1 MEEPQYIKYL
11 RDFAWNYGPNVIIA
25 ILIFI
30 GGLWLIQRLS
40 NIFARFLKIRKIDP
54 SLQSFFISA
63 ADVVMKVVLLLIVA
77 GRLGIETT
85 SFIAVFSAVAF
96 AVGLALQGSLGNF
109 ASGVLILLF
118 RPYKLGDI
126 VTVGDKM
133 GVVSEIQIFNTVLI
147 TPQGKKL
154 IIPNSKVTEG
164 AIENMQ
170 MDAEI
175 RADIKAKVKDTTAL
189 DALRIAGKNAI
200 VLCPHRLKDKELF
213 VEISHFIDDSM
224 EVTIGCWTHGAHFWE
239 TYYAL
244 HQYFK
249 IELDKADIHLAPSA
263 T

>member
-1 MEEPQYIKYL
+1 MEEPQYITYI
-11 RDFAWNYGPNVIIA
+11 RDLAWNYGPNVIIA
-25 ILIFI
+25 IVLFI
-30 GGLWLIQRLS
+30 GGLWLINRIS
-40 NIFARFLKIRKIDP
+40 RVFARFLTMRKIDP

-63 ADVVMKVVLLLIVA
+63 ADVVMKVVLMLVVA

-118 RPYKLGDI
+118 RPYKSGDI
-126 VTVGDKM
+126 ITVGDKM
-133 GVVSEIQIFNTVLI
+133 GVVAEIQIFNTVLI
-147 TPQGKKL
+147 TPQGKRL

-164 AIENMQ
+164 PIENMQ

-175 RADIKAKVKDTTAL
+175 RADIKAKVKDTTSL

-200 VLCPHRLKDKELF
+200 VQCPYRVKEKELF

-224 EVTIGCWTHGAHFWE
+224 EVTVGCWTTGAHFWA

-244 HQYFK
+244 HEYFK
-249 IELDKADIHLAPSA
+249 NEMDKVGIELAPSA
-263 T
+263 N